1 MILDNDMVKA
11 RLLSDLSMIGL
22 PMNEVDLF
30 IRPYSKTF
38 YGRYYPVYDEDCVKP
53 RVFVYPYEE
62 DGELMDYNVI
72 LSSGGIHEMCHHIEY
87 TDSSW
92 VRLKG
97 VAHDVKFWKL
107 YSYYVMKAYRY
118 GVLGGDLSVEEI
130 IGNTVYETTRTNQ
143 RIYNS
148 GVVSAYS

>member
-1 MILDNDMVKA
+1 MLDNDVIKA

-38 YGRYYPVYDEDCVKP
+38 YGRYYPVYDEDYVKP

-62 DGELMDYNVI
+62 NGDLMNYDTI
-72 LSSGGIHEMCHHIEY
+72 LSCGGIHEMCHHIEY
-87 TDSSW
+87 TDPSW

-97 VAHDVKFWKL
+97 IAHDVKFWKL
-107 YSYYVMKAYRY
+107 YSYYVMKAQRY
-118 GVLGGDLSVEEI
+118 GVLGGSFNVEEI
-130 IGNTVYETTRTNQ
+130 IYETTRTNQ

>member
-1 MILDNDMVKA
+1 MQYLDSEVIKA

-38 YGRYYPVYDEDCVKP
+38 YGKYYPVYDEDCVKP
-53 RVFVYPYEE
+53 RVFLYPYEQN
-62 DGELMDYNVI
+62 GELMDYDTI
-72 LSSGGIHEMCHHIEY
+72 LAFGGIHEMCHHLEY
-87 TDSSW
+87 TDPSW

-107 YSYYVMKAYRY
+107 YSYYVMKAQRY
-118 GVLGGDLSVEEI
+118 DVLGGEVCADKVI
-130 IGNTVYETTRTNQ
+130 YETARTNQ